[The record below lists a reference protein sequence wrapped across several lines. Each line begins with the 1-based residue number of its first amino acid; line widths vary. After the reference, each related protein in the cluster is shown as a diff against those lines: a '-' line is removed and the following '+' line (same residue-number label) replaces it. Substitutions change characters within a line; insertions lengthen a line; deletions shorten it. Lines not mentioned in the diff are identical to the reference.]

1 MTNKYVY
8 KMNYLKQILPSGLL
22 ILAYFLIE
30 KGWGPIA
37 GMFCALVLGCGEYL
51 YTWFREKKKNNII
64 LIITLFFCLPGL
76 LAWYNPSAQTER
88 YQSILTEIF
97 LGLLCGIFAFSKADL
112 SQSLPT
118 SFRKKQQITPEQI
131 RVIRYNFRLLFYLL
145 CFHICIAFVALF
157 LLPEY
162 LSDFVNGPLLYIF
175 LGGFFLCLFL
185 FKRWQNQRYR
195 KEEWL
200 PLVDEKGEITGSAP
214 RSICHSGTKLLHPV
228 VHLHITNEKGEIFLQ
243 KRSLKKDLLPGKW
256 DTAVG
261 GHIGLHEK
269 IEAAL
274 KRETFEE
281 LGITEF
287 EARFL
292 GNYIWE
298 SSRER
303 ELVFSFLCTRYNRM
317 HIENEEVE
325 EGRFWNPQEIE
336 EGIRQQLL
344 TPNFVH
350 EYQHILSKLKTK

>member
-1 MTNKYVY
+1 
-8 KMNYLKQILPSGLL
+8 MNYLKQILPSGLL

-30 KGWGPIA
+30 KSWGPIA
-37 GMFCALVLGCGEYL
+37 GMFCALFLGCSEYL

-64 LIITLFFCLPGL
+64 LIITLLFCLPGL
-76 LAWYNPSAQTER
+76 LAWCNFSAQTER
-88 YQSILTEIF
+88 FQPVLTEIS
-97 LGLLCGIFAFSKADL
+97 LGLLCGLFAFSKADF

-118 SFRKKQQITPEQI
+118 SFREKQQITPEQI
-131 RVIRYNFRLLFYLL
+131 RQIRYNFRLLFYLF
-145 CFHICIAFVALF
+145 CFHISIASVALF
-157 LLPEY
+157 FLPEH
-162 LSDFVNGPLLYIF
+162 LSDFINGPLLYIF
-175 LGGFFLCLFL
+175 LGGFFVCLFL
-185 FKRWQNQRYR
+185 LKHRQKQRYR

-200 PLVDEKGEITGSAP
+200 PLVNEKGEIIGSAP
-214 RSICHSGTKLLHPV
+214 RSLCHSNSKLLHPV

-261 GHIGLHEK
+261 GHVRFHEK
-269 IEAAL
+269 IEEAL

-298 SSRER
+298 NPGER
-303 ELVFSFLCTRYNRM
+303 ELVFSFLCTRYNHM

-325 EGRFWNPQEIE
+325 EGRFWNTREIE

-350 EYQHILSKLKTK
+350 EYQNILSKLKTKR